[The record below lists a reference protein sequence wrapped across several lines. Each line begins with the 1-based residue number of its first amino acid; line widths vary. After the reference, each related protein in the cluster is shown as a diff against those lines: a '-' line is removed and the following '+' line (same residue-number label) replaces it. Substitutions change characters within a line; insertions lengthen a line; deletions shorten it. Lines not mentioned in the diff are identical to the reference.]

1 MPQKTTS
8 DTEPK
13 ANAQEPIK
21 FETIYPIHIRKKDGA
36 LAFDPPGDTVVFEDN
51 DNVKIALLAHKLNDI
66 IIQLHRMQKAVFANV
81 NLTASQQRQFNAL
94 TEAVDALTGVGN
106 EQSKDTETKTS

>member
-1 MPQKTTS
+1 MPQKKTS
-8 DTEPK
+8 DTEQK
-13 ANAQEPIK
+13 HQAQEPIK

-51 DNVKIALLAHKLNDI
+51 DSVKIALLAHKMNDI
-66 IIQLHRMQKAVFANV
+66 IIQMHRMQKAVFANV

-94 TEAVDALTGVGN
+94 TDAVEALTGVGN
-106 EQSKDTETKTS
+106 GKEENNTES